1 MPIFA
6 VPLQRKTERHR
17 SEKGKSEGA
26 DARRGIFIKKR
37 EKDNITNQRNRRS
50 SAQMKERKMIMVNA
64 ATTIAFAIMAIAA
77 IVSNASVFNH
87 RLD

>member
-1 MPIFA
+1 MGIKA

-17 SEKGKSEGA
+17 SELGKRKGA
-26 DARRGIFIKKR
+26 DARRGILVIKR
-37 EKDNITNQRNRRS
+37 KDNITNQWNLHGS
-50 SAQMKERKMIMVNA
+50 TQSKERKMIMINA
-64 ATTIAFAIMAIAA
+64 ATTIAFAIMAIAV